1 MEIHLWREL
10 LIPYELAVKELVI
23 KFNHLKKE
31 HKEKDLY
38 SPIEQVSGRVKT
50 INSILEKMQRKNISW
65 ADLEEKVEDIAGIRV
80 ICQFYEDI
88 DKVAEIIRGEGLS
101 HAHEGERLQK
111 LPYDRSVSCGDLR
124 RPKKCQG

>member
-50 INSILEKMQRKNISW
+50 INSILEKKQRKNISW

-88 DKVAEIIRGEGLS
+88 EKVAEIIRKRGIC
-101 HAHEGERLQK
+101 RWW
-111 LPYDRSVSCGDLR
+111 R
-124 RPKKCQG
+124 R